1 MVNTTPKRKGPKP
14 LPWSDTPK
22 SMRMRQEREKMFTSW
37 DEVPVTVDTRSA
49 AKLLGVLPETVRKKV
64 AAGEIPAYK
73 IAREWRINKSDL
85 MALCGVSC

>member
-1 MVNTTPKRKGPKP
+1 MDNSTRRKGPKP

-49 AKLLGVLPETVRKKV
+49 AKLLGVLPETVRRKV
-64 AAGEIPAYK
+64 ADGKIPAFK

-85 MALCGVSC
+85 MALCGVSR

>member
-1 MVNTTPKRKGPKP
+1 MENSTRRKGPKP

-37 DEVPVTVDTRSA
+37 DEVPVTVDTRST
-49 AKLLGVLPETVRKKV
+49 AKLLGVLPETVRRKV
-64 AAGEIPAYK
+64 ADGKIPAYK